1 MRGQSR
7 TAPDR
12 NASRLNL
19 ALPVKLHDALVEAAR
34 SKAISLNSLVRMVCT
49 EALAKNSNDVQRRA

>member
-1 MRGQSR
+1 
-7 TAPDR
+7 
-12 NASRLNL
+12 
-19 ALPVKLHDALVEAAR
+19 VKLHDALVEAAR